1 MPAQKAR
8 LGFIGAG
15 WWATAN
21 HMPILAARP
30 DVEMTSVCRLGKAEL
45 AQVRKQFGFTIATED
60 YRELLAKCE
69 LDAVVVSSPHT
80 LHFDHARAALEAG
93 CHVMIEKP
101 MCTRADHA
109 RELVRLAREKRRHLL
124 VPYGWHYKPFVQE
137 AKRRVDA
144 GALGRVE
151 FVMCH
156 MASPIRRLLA
166 GEGLRMDRNA
176 GYATETMFQPEP
188 ATWANPAVA
197 GGGYGHAQISH
208 SSGMLFWL
216 TDLVPRQV
224 FAMMSAP
231 GTAVELF
238 DAITARFDGGAIGT
252 FSGAGTVPEKDARY
266 QVDLRIFG
274 TDGMLLI
281 DCERARLQIRRNDG
295 DHFTAPLAS
304 DDGAYSCDGPP
315 NNFVDL
321 VLGKTETNYAPGD
334 AAMRSVELLD
344 AAYRSAASAKLELV

>member
-1 MPAQKAR
+1 MAAR
-8 LGFIGAG
+8 RARIGFIGAG

-30 DVEMTSVCRLGKAEL
+30 DVEMTAVCRLGKAEL
-45 AQVRKQFGFTIATED
+45 AEVERQFGFRFATED
-60 YRELLAKCE
+60 YRQLLAKCE
-69 LDAVVVSSPHT
+69 LDAVVVSSPHG
-80 LHFDHARAALEAG
+80 LHYEHARAALETG
-93 CHVMIEKP
+93 LHVMVEKP
-101 MCTRADHA
+101 MCTRSEHA
-109 RELVRLAREKRRHLL
+109 RKLVRLAAEKRRQLL

-137 AKRRVDA
+137 AKRRVES

-176 GYATETMFQPEP
+176 GYATDTMFQPEP
-188 ATWANPAVA
+188 ATWADPVVA

-208 SSGMLFWL
+208 SSGMLFWF
-216 TDLVPRQV
+216 TGLVPREV

-231 GTAVELF
+231 GTDVELF

-252 FSGAGTVPEKDARY
+252 FSGAGTVPEKDAHY

-274 TDGMLLI
+274 SDGMLLL
-281 DCERARLQIRRNDG
+281 DCERARLELRRNDG
-295 DHFTAPLAS
+295 DHYIAPLAA
-304 DDGAYSCDGPP
+304 DAGAYSCDGPP

-321 VLGKTETNYAPGD
+321 VLGSTETNFAPGD

-344 AAYRSAASAKLELV
+344 AAYRSANSGKLEVV